1 MKRKVLIT
9 GAAGRIG
16 SFLIDHL
23 PAEYEL
29 LLSDIRRP
37 AHLGG
42 LPFVQADIG
51 NVEQLQALCQGVD
64 MVVHLAAEPNE
75 QAGWESLLPKNVIGV
90 YNMFEAAH
98 RAGCRRVVFASSVH
112 TVFGYPPDVQVHTPM
127 PVRPPNL
134 YGATKVWGETVAR
147 VYADQKNLSII
158 CLRFGWVVDRNDPQ
172 IRLDH
177 PYLDLTLTYHDLTK
191 LVIASINTGL
201 HFGIFHG
208 VSNNRWKRL
217 DISDTRAQLGYEPED
232 DGFEIAMRRG

>member
-9 GAAGRIG
+9 GAAGKIG

-23 PAEYEL
+23 PNHYEL
-29 LLSDIRRP
+29 ILSDIRRP
-37 AHLGG
+37 ADLRGW
-42 LPFVQADIG
+42 PFIEADIS
-51 NVEQLQALCQGVD
+51 NIEQAQTLCRGVD
-64 MVVHLAAEPNE
+64 TVIHLAADPNVD
-75 QAGWESLLPKNVIGV
+75 AVWESLLPKNIVGV
-90 YNMFEAAH
+90 YNVFEAAH
-98 RAGCRRVVFASSVH
+98 QAGVRRVVFASSVH
-112 TVFGYPPDVQVHTPM
+112 TVFGYPPDMQVHTHM

-134 YGATKVWGETVAR
+134 YGATKVWGEAIAR
-147 VYADQKNLSII
+147 VYADQKNLSVI
-158 CLRFGWVVDRNDPQ
+158 CLRFGWVVERDDPQ

-217 DISDTRAQLGYEPED
+217 DISDTRAQLDYEPED